1 MNKIKT
7 LRREKC
13 LIDNK
18 SKIKNLYKFKNF
30 PLFIGCTDSPKKKD
44 KFIDMEWGVSKYG
57 LVQLKKLIDPNEL
70 YKKYHSE
77 AIGKVW
83 NTHNKEFC
91 KFIKI
96 YSGSKVLEVGSG
108 SCQIAEEI
116 VKSKKIKNWINIE
129 PAIIKKK
136 IKNKKI
142 KLISN
147 FIENVNSKNYQYQ
160 DTFVHSHTLEHFYDP
175 LNILKKVLNKSSI
188 SKIIF
193 SVPNLAEYIKR
204 KYSNSLN
211 FEHTFLLS
219 EELTSFFLK
228 EFNFVIKKKK
238 YFLKH
243 SIFYYAEKSSKIIK
257 KKKKPNLRKH
267 QINFSKMIDYFKK
280 EVKKINKIITNSN
293 LPSFIFGAHVFTQ
306 FLINFGLKETL
317 LENVLDNSDQKYN
330 KRLYGTNLIVKKPN
344 LLKTIG
350 KANVIV
356 KVAEYQ
362 TEVERQ
368 LKQLNNKIRIIR

>member
-1 MNKIKT
+1 MNKTKT
-7 LRREKC
+7 LKREQC
-13 LIDNK
+13 LIDHK
-18 SKIKNLYKFKNF
+18 SKIKNFYKFKNF
-30 PLFIGCTDSPKKKD
+30 PLFIGCTDTSIKKD
-44 KFIDMEWGVSKYG
+44 KFVNMEWGVSNYG
-57 LVQLKKLIDPNEL
+57 LVQLKKLIDPKEL

-83 NTHNKEFC
+83 DRHNIEFC
-91 KFIKI
+91 KFIKK
-96 YSGSKVLEVGSG
+96 YSGSKILEVGSG
-108 SCQIAEEI
+108 SCQIAKEL

-129 PAIIKKK
+129 PGISKNK

-147 FIENVNSKNYQYQ
+147 FIENVNSKNYKYQ

-175 LNILKKVLNKSSI
+175 INVLKKVINESNINKM
-188 SKIIF
+188 IF
-193 SVPNLAEYIKR
+193 SVPNLAEYVKR

-228 EFNFVIKKKK
+228 EFNFVVKKKK
-238 YFLKH
+238 YFLNH

-257 KKKKPNLRKH
+257 KKKPNLKKH
-267 QINFSKMIDYFKK
+267 KINFSKMVNYYKK
-280 EVKKINKIITNSN
+280 EIKKINKIITNSN
-293 LPSFIFGAHVFTQ
+293 SPSFIFGAHVFTQ
-306 FLINFGLKETL
+306 FLINFGLKEKL
-317 LENVLDNSDQKYN
+317 LKNVLDNSDQKYN

-344 LLKTIG
+344 LLKTISQ
-350 KANVIV
+350 ANVIV
-356 KVAEYQ
+356 KVGEYQ